1 MEIGKRNKLSLGLN
15 DQSNDQTVETKS
27 LRENE
32 DQNHTDEKLGLLSSG
47 TDTSVTNNTNSNTSS
62 KTRETDTETSTQVSE
77 SGEASV
83 IRRVDGRTDDDS
95 NNQTVDTNDTSHN
108 NGNHRL
114 HHQIRVHHT
123 HGGNSDTTLGGTVGS
138 AHTGED
144 QSGGDSHESKEG
156 SGGGSIC
163 AIGEHNH

>member
-1 MEIGKRNKLSLGLN
+1 MCLSLGLD
-15 DQSNDQTVETKS
+15 DQSNDQTVETES

-47 TDTSVTNNTNSNTSS
+47 TNTSVTNNTNSNTSG
-62 KTRETDTETSTQVSE
+62 KTRETDTKTSTQVSE
-77 SGEASV
+77 TSETSV
-83 IRRVDGRTDDDS
+83 TVGINGRTDDDS

-123 HGGNSDTTLGGTVGS
+123 HGGYSDTTLSGTVGS

-144 QSGGDSHESKEG
+144 QSGGDSHEAKEG
-156 SGGGSIC
+156 SRG
-163 AIGEHNH
+163 